1 MIDGFRYGFIGHAD
15 GSLAAG
21 IVVMALA
28 NAALLAAR
36 APAVRHRLSAE
47 GLMTA
52 ETRTIGPRRFGR
64 INWIGLVTFAS
75 RDMRRALKGYR
86 YSLLGPLVSN
96 MLFLAVFHMALGD
109 RAWNFGAIGFSQF
122 LVAGLVVF
130 ALCERSFETAAE
142 SILYDKL
149 EGMIWDTLMAP
160 LTPLERTI
168 GYTIGAVSVGLLTG
182 AIILAASLLFVRLP
196 APDIPL
202 LLFFAVAGAVILGL
216 CGIIAGIWAE
226 KWDHQAALNTFILL
240 PLSFLSG
247 CYYPISGLP
256 ELGRQLIQLNPIFY
270 VVDGVRAGLTG
281 YHEGSLQTGA
291 VVLLSLAALLFVLVH
306 RLIRSGYKVK
316 P

>member
-1 MIDGFRYGFIGHAD
+1 
-15 GSLAAG
+15 
-21 IVVMALA
+21 
-28 NAALLAAR
+28 
-36 APAVRHRLSAE
+36 
-47 GLMTA
+47 MTTQ
-52 ETRTIGPRRFGR
+52 TRTLQPRRFGR
-64 INWIGLVTFAS
+64 VNWLGLATFAG
-75 RDMRRALKGYR
+75 RDMRRVLKSYR

-96 MLFLAVFHMALGD
+96 MLFLAVFHIALGD

-130 ALCERSFETAAE
+130 AVCERSFETAAE

-168 GYTIGAVSVGLLTG
+168 GYTLGAASVGLLTG
-182 AIILAASLLFVRLP
+182 AVVLAASLLFVRLP
-196 APDIPL
+196 APDVPL
-202 LLFFAVAGAVILGL
+202 LLFFAVTGAVILGL

-226 KWDHQAALNTFILL
+226 KWDHQAALNTFLLL

-256 ELGRQLIQLNPIFY
+256 EIGRQLIQLNPIFY

-281 YHEGSLQTGA
+281 FHEGSLQTGA
-291 VVLLSLAALLFVLVH
+291 MLLLSLAALLFILVH

>member
-1 MIDGFRYGFIGHAD
+1 
-15 GSLAAG
+15 
-21 IVVMALA
+21 
-28 NAALLAAR
+28 
-36 APAVRHRLSAE
+36 
-47 GLMTA
+47 MTA
-52 ETRTIGPRRFGR
+52 EIRVIGPRRFGP
-64 INWIGLVTFAS
+64 INWIGLATFAS
-75 RDMRRALKGYR
+75 RDMRRVLKSYR

-96 MLFLAVFHMALGD
+96 MLFLAVFHIALGD

-130 ALCERSFETAAE
+130 ALCERSFDTAAE
-142 SILYDKL
+142 SILYDKM

-168 GYTIGAVSVGLLTG
+168 GYTVGAASVGLVTG
-182 AIILAASLLFVRLP
+182 AVVLSASLLFVGMP

-202 LLFFAVAGAVILGL
+202 LLFFAVAGAVVLGL
-216 CGIIAGIWAE
+216 CGVIAGTWAE
-226 KWDHQAALNTFILL
+226 KWDHQAALNTFLLL

-247 CYYPISGLP
+247 CYYPIAGLP
-256 ELGRQLIQLNPIFY
+256 EIGRQLIQFNPIFH

-281 YHEGSLQTGA
+281 YHEGSLPTGA
-291 VVLLSLAALLFVLVH
+291 VVLLSLAVLLFVLVH

>member
-1 MIDGFRYGFIGHAD
+1 
-15 GSLAAG
+15 
-21 IVVMALA
+21 
-28 NAALLAAR
+28 
-36 APAVRHRLSAE
+36 
-47 GLMTA
+47 MTA
-52 ETRTIGPRRFGR
+52 TAHLIAPRRFGR
-64 INWIGLVTFAS
+64 INWIGLATFAS
-75 RDMRRALKGYR
+75 RDLRRALKGYR
-86 YSLLGPLVSN
+86 YALLGPLVSN
-96 MLFLAVFHMALGD
+96 MMFLAVFHLALGD
-109 RAWNFGAIGFSQF
+109 RPWDFGGIGFGQF

-130 ALCERSFETAAE
+130 AICERAFETSGE

-168 GYTIGAVSVGLLTG
+168 GYTIGAASVGLLLG
-182 AIILAASLLFVRLP
+182 SIVLAASLLFVRMP

-202 LLFFAVAGAVILGL
+202 LLFFACGGAVVLGL
-216 CGIIAGIWAE
+216 CGIISGTWAE
-226 KWDHQAALNTFILL
+226 KWDQQAAINTFLLL

-247 CYYPISGLP
+247 CYYPVSALP
-256 ELGRQLIQLNPIFY
+256 EIGQHLIKLNPIFY

-291 VVLLSLAALLFVLVH
+291 IVLIALAAVLFVLVH

>member
-1 MIDGFRYGFIGHAD
+1 
-15 GSLAAG
+15 
-21 IVVMALA
+21 
-28 NAALLAAR
+28 
-36 APAVRHRLSAE
+36 
-47 GLMTA
+47 MTA
-52 ETRTIGPRRFGR
+52 PTRALQPRRFGR
-64 INWIGLVTFAS
+64 INGIGLATFAS
-75 RDMRRALKGYR
+75 RDMRRVLKSYR

-96 MLFLAVFHMALGD
+96 MLFLAVFHIALGD
-109 RAWNFGAIGFSQF
+109 RVWNFGAIGFSQF

-160 LTPLERTI
+160 LTPLERTV
-168 GYTIGAVSVGLLTG
+168 GYTVGAASVGLLTG
-182 AIILAASLLFVRLP
+182 AVVLAASLLFVRLP

-202 LLFFAVAGAVILGL
+202 LLFFAIAGAVILGL

-226 KWDHQAALNTFILL
+226 KWDHQAALNTFLLL

-256 ELGRQLIQLNPIFY
+256 EIGRQLIQFNPIFY

-291 VVLLSLAALLFVLVH
+291 VVLLSLAALLFVIVH

>member
-1 MIDGFRYGFIGHAD
+1 
-15 GSLAAG
+15 
-21 IVVMALA
+21 
-28 NAALLAAR
+28 
-36 APAVRHRLSAE
+36 
-47 GLMTA
+47 MTA
-52 ETRTIGPRRFGR
+52 QTRALQPRRFGR
-64 INWIGLVTFAS
+64 INWLGLATFAS
-75 RDMRRALKGYR
+75 RDMRRVLKSYR

-96 MLFLAVFHMALGD
+96 MLFLAVFHIALGG

-160 LTPLERTI
+160 LTPLERTV
-168 GYTIGAVSVGLLTG
+168 GYTVGAASVGLLTG
-182 AIILAASLLFVRLP
+182 IVVLAASLLFVGLP

-202 LLFFAVAGAVILGL
+202 LLFFAIAGAVILGL
-216 CGIIAGIWAE
+216 CGVIAGIWAE
-226 KWDHQAALNTFILL
+226 KWDHQAALNTFLLL

-256 ELGRQLIQLNPIFY
+256 EIGRQLIQFNPIFY

-281 YHEGSLQTGA
+281 FHEGSLQTGA
-291 VVLLSLAALLFVLVH
+291 VVLLSLAALLFVIVH